1 MTLSLIVAASENN
14 VIGDGGRLPWD
25 LPDDLAHF
33 RRKTIGHAVIIG
45 NATYVSIL
53 CQLGK
58 PLPGRLN
65 VVLSRRTKS
74 DATNSTVYCSSLQDA
89 LAVANTHRATCG
101 QSEVFVAGGASVYRD
116 ALGLADRIYL
126 TRVNQTVTGDT
137 RLPNNWLEGFQLIN
151 SVSEPASSGPA
162 HVFLEY
168 IRMISD

>member
-89 LAVANTHRATCG
+89 LAVAKHTARRAG
-101 QSEVFVAGGASVYRD
+101 NPRYSSPAARASIGTPS
-116 ALGLADRIYL
+116 A
-126 TRVNQTVTGDT
+126 
-137 RLPNNWLEGFQLIN
+137 WLIEFT
-151 SVSEPASSGPA
+151 
-162 HVFLEY
+162 
-168 IRMISD
+168 